1 MENQIAFFNN
11 INQIVYDYSF
21 LMNRNQ
27 YQCQNLVKDS
37 IFDKFNDTKSILSH
51 YISNDNFN
59 FNSNIN
65 DSIHFFENLQ
75 SFKNIELND
84 NIEYFIIVDK
94 LTFNKFNITRFN
106 QF

>member
-27 YQCQNLVKDS
+27 YQNLVKDNT
-37 IFDKFNDTKSILSH
+37 FDKFNDTKSILSH

-59 FNSNIN
+59 SNSNIN
-65 DSIHFFENLQ
+65 DSMSFFENLE
-75 SFKNIELND
+75 SLKNIEFND
-84 NIEYFIIVDK
+84 NFEYFIIVDK